1 MIDNIK
7 DKLDK
12 NIYARAGAGT
22 GKTTKLI
29 QRLNSLLKTNVDP
42 KKIVIITF
50 THAASDEISNRIKNE
65 ISLDII
71 EDIFSIISPFICSNL
86 SFKNEDIDS
95 IILSIFIIILK
106 QSYFLFC

>member
-42 KKIVIITF
+42 KKIVIIL
-50 THAASDEISNRIKNE
+50 SPSNT
-65 ISLDII
+65 
-71 EDIFSIISPFICSNL
+71 
-86 SFKNEDIDS
+86 
-95 IILSIFIIILK
+95 
-106 QSYFLFC
+106 